1 MIRHLIVGSDM
12 DFSEVVLK
20 FSNLIDALSGFL
32 YTYILIFLLLACG
45 LYFTIK
51 TRFIQ
56 FRFLSD
62 VFFVLKE
69 RGQKKHISP
78 FGALMISTA
87 SRAGLGNIVGVGVAI
102 SVGGVGALFWRWVV
116 EIVGG
121 GGQVPL

>member
-1 MIRHLIVGSDM
+1 M
-12 DFSEVVLK
+12 DFSELVLK
-20 FSNLIDALSGFL
+20 FSNLVDALSGFL

-62 VFFVLKE
+62 VFFILKE
-69 RGQKKHISP
+69 RGQKEHISP

-87 SRAGLGNIVGVGVAI
+87 SRVGIGNIVGVGVAI
-102 SVGGVGALFWRWVV
+102 SLGGVGALFWMW
-116 EIVGG
+116 IVAIVG